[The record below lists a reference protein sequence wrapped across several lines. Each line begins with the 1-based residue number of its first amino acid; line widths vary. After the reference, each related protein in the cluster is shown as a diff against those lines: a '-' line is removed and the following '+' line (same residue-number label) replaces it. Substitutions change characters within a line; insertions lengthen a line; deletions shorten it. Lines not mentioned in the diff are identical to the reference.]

1 MGFIRN
7 YICGFCPK
15 TFVNGSN
22 CRKHKLKDHPE
33 ELAAFEAIHGK
44 GKGNFCNYLLN
55 ISLTD
60 SCPFLQ
66 N

>member
-1 MGFIRN
+1 MRFIRN
-7 YICGFCPK
+7 YVCGFCPK

-44 GKGNFCNYLLN
+44 GKGNFVIIY
-55 ISLTD
+55 
-60 SCPFLQ
+60 
-66 N
+66 